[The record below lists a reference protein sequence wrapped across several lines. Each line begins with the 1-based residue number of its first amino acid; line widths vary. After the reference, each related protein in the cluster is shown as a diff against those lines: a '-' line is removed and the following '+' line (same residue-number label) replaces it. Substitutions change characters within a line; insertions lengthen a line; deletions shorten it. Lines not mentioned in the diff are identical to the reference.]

1 MLKEFFTKIIFIGV
15 LLMAQNC
22 EGKEYRASK
31 HAGTWYPGTAEELG
45 KMITAYLKQARL
57 KVRGE
62 VFGLIA
68 PHAGYIYSGPVA
80 AFAYKQ
86 VEGRQFDNVIV
97 IGPSHRH
104 GFYGAS
110 VDMTAGRRTPFGTI
124 DFDVELAKKIIA
136 ENKNITYEPA
146 AHAAEHSVEIQMPFL
161 QSVLEQFKAVE
172 IVMGT
177 QDYKTC
183 EMLSQAI
190 TKATKGRK
198 ILIVASSDLSHY
210 HSQKKAEELDNVVVE
225 AVAKY
230 DPELLYNRF
239 ETDSCEAC
247 GAGPIIT
254 AMLAAREM
262 GATRSKP
269 LYYATSGDITGD
281 HSQVVGYMAAAFYK
295 EEDVKVG
302 VDLGFSDKEKSKL
315 KEIARTSIE
324 TAVKGKKRTEPEDI
338 TKKLKEPYGIFV
350 TINKHGNLRGCIG
363 RIIGDQP
370 LYLSCQQMARAAA
383 LEDPRFPPV
392 TQDELGDLEI
402 EISILTP
409 LQRLAKK
416 EDIVIGRDGLLIR
429 KGMYSGLLLP
439 QVASEYGWD
448 VDEFLAQTCH
458 KAGLPSDSLKS
469 KDIEIYHFSAEV
481 F

>member
-1 MLKEFFTKIIFIGV
+1 
-15 LLMAQNC
+15 MAQNC
-22 EGKEYRASK
+22 EGKEYRASP
-31 HAGTWYPGTAEELG
+31 HAGTWYPGTKQELG
-45 KMITAYLKQARL
+45 KMIKTYLDGARA
-57 KVRGE
+57 KVHGE
-62 VFGLIA
+62 VFGLVS

-86 VEGRQFDNVIV
+86 IEGMRFDDVII

-110 VDMTAGRRTPFGTI
+110 VDMMAGRKTPLGSI
-124 DFDVELAKKIIA
+124 DFDLELANRIA
-136 ENKNITYEPA
+136 GQDKSIGYEPA

-161 QSVLEQFKAVE
+161 QAVLEDFKAVE

-190 TKATKGRK
+190 TSAAKGKK
-198 ILIVASSDLSHY
+198 ILVIASSDLSHY
-210 HSQKKAEELDNVVVE
+210 HSHEEAKVLDNLIVE
-225 AVAKY
+225 AVAQY
-230 DPELLYNRF
+230 DPELLYNRLR
-239 ETDSCEAC
+239 TDSCEAC

-254 AMLAAREM
+254 AMLVAQNL
-262 GATRSKP
+262 GATKSKP

-295 EEDVKVG
+295 VEDVTIG
-302 VDLGFSDKEKSKL
+302 IDLGFKAKEKEKL
-315 KEIARTSIE
+315 KEIALTSIE
-324 TAVKGKKRTEPEDI
+324 SAVQGKKPTEPTGI
-338 TKKLKEPYGIFV
+338 TSKLKEPFGVFV

-392 TQDELGDLEI
+392 TPGELKDLDI
-402 EISILTP
+402 EISVLTP
-409 LQRLAKK
+409 LQKIEEK

-439 QVASEYGWD
+439 QVAAEYGWD
-448 VDEFLAQTCH
+448 VDEFLAQTCM
-458 KAGLPSDSLKS
+458 KAGLPVDSLKS
-469 KDIEIYHFSAEV
+469 KDTEIYRFSAEV

>member
-1 MLKEFFTKIIFIGV
+1 
-15 LLMAQNC
+15 MAQNC
-22 EGKEYRASK
+22 EGKEYRASP
-31 HAGTWYPGTAEELG
+31 HAGTWYPGTKQELSQ
-45 KMITAYLKQARL
+45 MIKTYLGGARA
-57 KVRGE
+57 KVHGDI
-62 VFGLIA
+62 FGLVS
-68 PHAGYIYSGPVA
+68 PHAGYVYSGPVA

-86 VEGRQFDNVIV
+86 IEGRQFDDVIV

-110 VDMTAGRRTPFGTI
+110 VDMMAGRKTPLGDL
-124 DFDVELAKKIIA
+124 DFDLELAQRITA
-136 ENKNITYEPA
+136 ENKSIIYEAA

-161 QSVLEQFKAVE
+161 QAVLADFKAVE

-183 EMLSQAI
+183 EILSQAI
-190 TKATKGRK
+190 VNATKGKK
-198 ILIVASSDLSHY
+198 ILVVASSDLSHY
-210 HSQKKAEELDNVVVE
+210 HSHEQAKGLDNLVVE

-239 ETDSCEAC
+239 KTDSCEAC

-254 AMLAAREM
+254 AMLVARNM
-262 GATRSKP
+262 GATKSKP

-302 VDLGFSDKEKSKL
+302 VDLGFSTKEKEKL

-324 TAVKGKKRTEPEDI
+324 AAVQGKRPSEPTNI
-338 TKKLKEPYGIFV
+338 TKKLKEPFGIFV

-392 TQDELGDLEI
+392 TQDELNSVEI
-402 EISILTP
+402 EISVLTP
-409 LQRLAKK
+409 LQKIEKK

-439 QVASEYGWD
+439 QVAAEYGWD
-448 VDEFLAQTCH
+448 VDEFLVQTCI
-458 KAGLPSDSLKS
+458 KAGLPTDSLKA
-469 KDIEIYHFSAEV
+469 KDVEIYRFSAEV

>member
-1 MLKEFFTKIIFIGV
+1 
-15 LLMAQNC
+15 MAQNC
-22 EGKEYRASK
+22 EGIEYRASP
-31 HAGTWYPGTAEELG
+31 HAGTWYPGTKQELG
-45 KMITAYLKQARL
+45 KMIKTYLDGARA
-57 KVRGE
+57 KTHGE
-62 VFGLIA
+62 VIGLVA

-86 VEGRQFDNVIV
+86 VEGKRFDDVIV

-104 GFYGAS
+104 GFFGAS
-110 VDMTAGRRTPFGTI
+110 VDMMAGRMTPLGSI
-124 DFDVELAKKIIA
+124 DFDLELAKQIT
-136 ENKNITYEPA
+136 EQNKGIDYEPA

-161 QSVLEQFKAVE
+161 QAVIGDFKAVE
-172 IVMGT
+172 IVMGS

-190 TKATKGRK
+190 VSAAQGKK

-210 HSQKKAEELDNVVVE
+210 HSHNEAKELDNLVVE

-230 DPELLYNRF
+230 DPQLLYNRF
-239 ETDSCEAC
+239 KTDSCEAC
-247 GAGPIIT
+247 GIGPIIT
-254 AMLAAREM
+254 AMLVARNM
-262 GATRSKP
+262 GATKSKP

-295 EEDVKVG
+295 GEDVTIG
-302 VDLGFSDKEKSKL
+302 IDLGFSAKEKQKL

-324 TAVKGKKRTEPEDI
+324 AAVQGKKPSEPTGI
-338 TKKLKEPYGIFV
+338 TGKIKEPFGVFV

-370 LYLSCQQMARAAA
+370 LYRSCQQMAYAAA
-383 LEDPRFPPV
+383 LEDPRFPPI
-392 TQDELGDLEI
+392 TQEELKDLDI
-402 EISILTP
+402 EISVLTP
-409 LQRLAKK
+409 LQKVEKK
-416 EDIVIGRDGLLIR
+416 EDIIIGRDGLLIR

-439 QVASEYGWD
+439 QVAAEYGWD
-448 VDEFLAQTCH
+448 VDEFLAQTCI
-458 KAGLPSDSLKS
+458 KAGLPTDSLKS
-469 KDIEIYHFSAEV
+469 KETEIYRFSAEV